1 MTDHDPTAVEVLEAA
16 SLTSHMEER
25 WDGAE
30 IVLHTNALAAELA
43 LDALTAAGLA
53 VVQVGEVPPWM
64 REVAHRALWSPDDDD
79 SWWYGD
85 HESGISKRQRGY
97 QPLYIIDPEWT
108 P

>member
-1 MTDHDPTAVEVLEAA
+1 MTDHDPSAVEVLEAA

-43 LDALTAAGLA
+43 LAALTAAGLA

-64 REVAHRALWSPDDDD
+64 IEGYCADACGSGWAEWGDGINRRIYVNREESDD
-79 SWWYGD
+79 
-85 HESGISKRQRGY
+85 
-97 QPLYIIDPEWT
+97 
-108 P
+108 